1 MFGKKSALKINSVLL
16 FFLKGELIVLQDL
29 KIAEMSKEE
38 YFYLTEN
45 LELVNE
51 ETIRNGVGYILYNRR
66 KKLLDVVE
74 QVMQN
79 ELTAE
84 ERKLATDYWS
94 DSYSL
99 GEISARNNI
108 ARSAIYR
115 RLDNIKK
122 KLEASLKYVLIYDSS
137 VLPNSTSELMSFVKE
152 NRIEQRKIN

>member
-1 MFGKKSALKINSVLL
+1 M
-16 FFLKGELIVLQDL
+16 QDL

-51 ETIRNGVGYILYNRR
+51 ETIRNGVGYILYNKR

-79 ELTAE
+79 ELTEE

-94 DSYSL
+94 ESYSL

-115 RLDNIKK
+115 RLEGIKK
-122 KLEASLKYVLIYDSS
+122 KLETSLKYVLIYDSS
-137 VLPNSTSELMSFVKE
+137 VLPHSTSELMSFVKE
-152 NRIEQRKIN
+152 KNFEQRKIN

>member
-1 MFGKKSALKINSVLL
+1 M
-16 FFLKGELIVLQDL
+16 QDL

-51 ETIRNGVGYILYNRR
+51 ETIRNGVGYILYNKR
-66 KKLLDVVE
+66 KKLLDVVK

-79 ELTAE
+79 ELTEE

-94 DSYSL
+94 ESYSL
-99 GEISARNNI
+99 GEISVRNNI

-115 RLDNIKK
+115 RLEGIKK
-122 KLEASLKYVLIYDSS
+122 KLETSLKYVLIYDSS
-137 VLPNSTSELMSFVKE
+137 VLPHSTSELMSFVKE
-152 NRIEQRKIN
+152 KNFEQRKIN

>member
-1 MFGKKSALKINSVLL
+1 M
-16 FFLKGELIVLQDL
+16 LQDL

-51 ETIRNGVGYILYNRR
+51 ETIRNGVGYILYNKR

-79 ELTAE
+79 ELTEE

-94 DSYSL
+94 ETYSL

-115 RLDNIKK
+115 RLEGIKK
-122 KLEASLKYVLIYDSS
+122 KLETSLKYVLIYDSS
-137 VLPNSTSELMSFVKE
+137 VLPHSTSELMSFVKE
-152 NRIEQRKIN
+152 KNFEQRKIN

>member
-1 MFGKKSALKINSVLL
+1 M
-16 FFLKGELIVLQDL
+16 QDL

-51 ETIRNGVGYILYNRR
+51 ETIRNGVGYILYNKR

-79 ELTAE
+79 ELTEE

-94 DSYSL
+94 ETYSL

-115 RLDNIKK
+115 RLEGIKK
-122 KLEASLKYVLIYDSS
+122 KLETSLKYVLIYDSS
-137 VLPNSTSELMSFVKE
+137 VLPHSTSELMSFVKE
-152 NRIEQRKIN
+152 KNFEQRKIN

>member
-1 MFGKKSALKINSVLL
+1 M
-16 FFLKGELIVLQDL
+16 QDL

-51 ETIRNGVGYILYNRR
+51 ETIRNGVGYILYNKR

-79 ELTAE
+79 ELTEE
-84 ERKLATDYWS
+84 ERNLATDYWS
-94 DSYSL
+94 ESYSL

-115 RLDNIKK
+115 RLEGIKK
-122 KLEASLKYVLIYDSS
+122 KLETSLKYVLIYDSS
-137 VLPNSTSELMSFVKE
+137 VLPHSTSELMSFVKE
-152 NRIEQRKIN
+152 KNFEQRKIN

>member
-1 MFGKKSALKINSVLL
+1 M
-16 FFLKGELIVLQDL
+16 QDL

-51 ETIRNGVGYILYNRR
+51 ETIRNGVGYILYNKR

-79 ELTAE
+79 ELTEE

-94 DSYSL
+94 ETYSL

-115 RLDNIKK
+115 RLEGIKK
-122 KLEASLKYVLIYDSS
+122 KLETSLKYVLIYDSS
-137 VLPNSTSELMSFVKE
+137 VLPHSTSELMSFVKE
-152 NRIEQRKIN
+152 KKFEQRKIN

>member
-1 MFGKKSALKINSVLL
+1 
-16 FFLKGELIVLQDL
+16 
-29 KIAEMSKEE
+29 MSKEE

-51 ETIRNGVGYILYNRR
+51 ETIRNGVGYILYNKR

-79 ELTAE
+79 ELTEE

-94 DSYSL
+94 ESYSL

-115 RLDNIKK
+115 RLEGIKK
-122 KLEASLKYVLIYDSS
+122 KLETSLKYVLIYDSS
-137 VLPNSTSELMSFVKE
+137 VLPHSTSELMSFVKE
-152 NRIEQRKIN
+152 KNFEQRKIN

>member
-1 MFGKKSALKINSVLL
+1 
-16 FFLKGELIVLQDL
+16 
-29 KIAEMSKEE
+29 MSKEE

-51 ETIRNGVGYILYNRR
+51 ETIRNGVGYILYNKR

-79 ELTAE
+79 ELTEE

-94 DSYSL
+94 ETYSL

-115 RLDNIKK
+115 RLEGIKK
-122 KLEASLKYVLIYDSS
+122 KLETSLKYVLIYDSS
-137 VLPNSTSELMSFVKE
+137 VLPHSTSELMSFVKE
-152 NRIEQRKIN
+152 KKFEQRKIN